1 MLNMPFNQNYVRS
14 LNYTPVTF
22 PQMDLSV
29 GDAGDVLELK
39 WADGN
44 LPLTETALGHLC
56 KHLDIP
62 VRFAKNVR
70 SLGKAHIIPYLQKQ
84 LSNAVSKNV
93 TLVHNEEEIV
103 SVAEDSTLHY
113 RGKDAID
120 FDSKIRTLV
129 DKNNMELKWHW
140 LDGDGAF
147 HYEILLRDE
156 QVVKTDTALKPLWR
170 WGYHIQHSVLGN
182 TSPVITAE
190 LLRMA
195 CTNLTYLPA
204 KFFNQKLPWMPT
216 VDERWKE
223 VEGFLLDP
231 AKPKWL
237 SLESFIGKL
246 SKAPASV
253 REVSDA
259 RRKLLK
265 LKVDKEDN
273 DTKERVEKALEWQ
286 RIKKQYEL
294 GNKDVW
300 TEKPTKAWLSKA
312 TTPISLFDLYN
323 VVTSEATIAPNTV
336 DIGLRQNLLVYGGK
350 LLTGRPDL
358 SGEQQPP
365 VVDWKTNA

>member
-29 GDAGDVLELK
+29 GDSGDVLELK

-140 LDGDGAF
+140 LDSDGVF

-156 QVVKTDTALKPLWR
+156 QEVKTDTAVKPLWR

-190 LLRMA
+190 LLRMVCA
-195 CTNLTYLPA
+195 NLTYLPA

-216 VDERWKE
+216 VEERWQE

-237 SLESFIGKL
+237 SVESFIGKL
-246 SKAPASV
+246 AKAPASV
-253 REVSDA
+253 REVSEA

-273 DTKERVEKALEWQ
+273 DTKERVEKALEWP

-300 TEKPTKAWLSKA
+300 LEKPTKSWLSKA

-323 VVTSEATIAPNTV
+323 VVTQESTRAPNTV
-336 DIGLRQNLLVYGGK
+336 DVGIRQGLLVYGGK
-350 LLTGRPDL
+350 ILTGRPDL

-365 VVDWKTNA
+365 IVDWKANA